1 MMIHNDA
8 LVTVFLQ
15 ISILVKLQYL
25 CVLDIYCNTWHVLGN
40 NICFYNTFN
49 IAVQSVIKYNRFS
62 RRDRGFC
69 YKTTPLKFQLTSSI
83 NEESSKE
90 ITCFGNV
97 IFSYLI
103 PSILHL
109 VAYVYTVYLFRI
121 KENEQLQ
128 NLMERAF
135 LLSSNSV
142 NRGNQRRLV
151 RILWFFIAL
160 SLVWII
166 INMVTVNVLMAQES
180 IIFQWLEHRQVT

>member
-1 MMIHNDA
+1 MMIRNDA

-15 ISILVKLQYL
+15 IFILVKLQYL
-25 CVLDIYCNTWHVLGN
+25 CVLDTYCNTWHVLGN
-40 NICFYNTFN
+40 NIWYNTFN
-49 IAVQSVIKYNRFS
+49 TAIIKYDRFS

-69 YKTTPLKFQLTSSI
+69 YKTTTLNFQLTSSL
-83 NEESSKE
+83 NGETSKE

-166 INMVTVNVLMAQES
+166 IALVTVNVLMAQES
-180 IIFQWLEHRQVT
+180 IVFQWLEHRQVT

>member
-1 MMIHNDA
+1 M
-8 LVTVFLQ
+8 
-15 ISILVKLQYL
+15 
-25 CVLDIYCNTWHVLGN
+25 
-40 NICFYNTFN
+40 
-49 IAVQSVIKYNRFS
+49 
-62 RRDRGFC
+62 
-69 YKTTPLKFQLTSSI
+69 PLKFHFASNLNKEDS
-83 NEESSKE
+83 EE

-97 IFSYLI
+97 IFSYLV

-109 VAYVYTVYLFRI
+109 VAYIYTVYLFRI

-166 INMVTVNVLMAQES
+166 MALITVNVLMARGS
-180 IIFQWLEHRQVT
+180 IIFQWLEHR